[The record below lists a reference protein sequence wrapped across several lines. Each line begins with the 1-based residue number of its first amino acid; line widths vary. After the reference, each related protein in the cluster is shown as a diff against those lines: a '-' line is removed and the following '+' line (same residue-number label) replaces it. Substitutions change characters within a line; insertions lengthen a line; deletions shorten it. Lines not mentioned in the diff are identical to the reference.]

1 MSTQARMPRCAV
13 AFLFLA
19 IVALLG
25 GFGGTLAGA
34 TGVARPMFFLFLFF
48 AVVSMILARPAG
60 RTTRVE
66 RYGKARN
73 D

>member
-13 AFLFLA
+13 AALFLA
-19 IVALLG
+19 VIALLG

-34 TGVARPMFFLFLFF
+34 TSVARPMFFLFLFF
-48 AVVSMILARPAG
+48 AVVSLILARPPG
-60 RTTRVE
+60 RTTRGE
-66 RYGKARN
+66 RCGNARK